1 MGTGTFR
8 CHHTWVLAHLGTSTS
23 GPGDPDGSCWQS
35 RGGPSQGVAMGGGS
49 PAPTGHHAVPPW
61 GHSGRVP
68 AGGHRLSPGAAGGAP
83 SPVGEVR
90 VLAGPPHGVGGHCRP
105 CSIVPGG
112 VRGARGLPARPRLAL
127 CRSGR
132 LGCAGCWQH
141 RLRQAWLGSTA
152 ERYRTGGAAG
162 AWGQRH
168 GVLLGLGTLPGLG
181 DNATGHCWGLGTLPG
196 LGDNAMGHCWGF
208 GTLLGGHC
216 KVRWWG
222 MLRAELG
229 GTARAQGGHCRGLG
243 HWLGCCLGGAL
254 LRMGWRMLSQD
265 MAGDRGS
272 THGTAGPSL
281 HLCVCVA
288 PPLPHPPRAK
298 NTLRGE
304 EEVAGGARA
313 QGCGSSMDARTGS
326 RASHGTP
333 PPIPFSSASVIRG
346 IF

>member
-35 RGGPSQGVAMGGGS
+35 RGARSRGVAMGGGS

-68 AGGHRLSPGAAGGAP
+68 VGGRRLSPGAAGGAP

-112 VRGARGLPARPRLAL
+112 VWGARGLPARPRLAL

-162 AWGQRH
+162 AWG
-168 GVLLGLGTLPGLG
+168 
-181 DNATGHCWGLGTLPG
+181 
-196 LGDNAMGHCWGF
+196 
-208 GTLLGGHC
+208 
-216 KVRWWG
+216 
-222 MLRAELG
+222 
-229 GTARAQGGHCRGLG
+229 HCRGLG
-243 HWLGCCLGGAL
+243 TTPRGTAGARDTAGAWGQCHGALLGLGDTARTWGQRHGALLGLRDTAGGAL
-254 LRMGWRMLSQD
+254 Q
-265 MAGDRGS
+265 
-272 THGTAGPSL
+272 
-281 HLCVCVA
+281 A
-288 PPLPHPPRAK
+288 PVVGNAE
-298 NTLRGE
+298 G
-304 EEVAGGARA
+304 
-313 QGCGSSMDARTGS
+313 
-326 RASHGTP
+326 
-333 PPIPFSSASVIRG
+333 
-346 IF
+346 